1 MTKAGLR
8 FLMIVACA
16 ASLALG
22 TSCMPSTGRA
32 EPVPVQEAR
41 TPEDLSGLLES
52 IAGRSDA
59 EACLARARI
68 YARLRELDGVDAPIL
83 RAKGDAAD
91 IDVLSQPSGE
101 DLKEESADRLARH
114 FLERA
119 KSGGGA
125 GSPFRGAPAKA
136 LHRFVLLTVAAYF
149 GEYASRGVHA
159 DALDG
164 LSETADEL
172 AGMEE
177 LQPEVRKDWHVRGK
191 TYALR
196 ADDLRAAEEKDDVTP
211 EARKFCEIALGRHL
225 DEATRA
231 ADRGTA
237 EKAGRGD
244 AGRALQSYL
253 MALAHYTLAREC
265 LVSPTPAQAHA
276 LSGMEIVARSVCE
289 LICREP

>member
-1 MTKAGLR
+1 MPRALTSFAT
-8 FLMIVACA
+8 A
-16 ASLALG
+16 AWLALG
-22 TSCMPSTGRA
+22 ASCMTSGGRV
-32 EPVPVQEAR
+32 EPIPVQGAR

-52 IAGRSDA
+52 IAGRTDA

-68 YARLRELDGVDAPIL
+68 YARLRELDGADAPIL
-83 RAKGDAAD
+83 RTKGDAAD
-91 IDVLSQPSGE
+91 IDVLSQAAGE
-101 DLKEESADRLARH
+101 DLKGESAGRLARH

-119 KSGGGA
+119 KSGGGT

-149 GEYASRGVHA
+149 GEYASREVHA

-164 LSETADEL
+164 LSETAGEL

-177 LQPEVRKDWHVRGK
+177 LRPEITKDWHLRAK

-196 ADDLRAAEEKDDVTP
+196 ADDLRGSEEQDAVTP

-265 LVSPTPAQAHA
+265 LVSPTPAQGHA

-289 LICREP
+289 LIGREP